1 MKHRGRIVSFYPIGG
16 RMFGAVDRQ
25 EKGDV
30 STVTLTVTVTVS
42 VTVAVTNDT
51 DILSVPVA

>member
-1 MKHRGRIVSFYPIGG
+1 
-16 RMFGAVDRQ
+16 MFGAVDRQ